1 MRRIFFLWLL
11 PLALMGQSKYEY
23 QELTG
28 IVRAIEPGFNFAYQY
43 LYLEV
48 NGERSGYMFNPEY
61 GALLHQRITPGDRIT
76 FRARLDLRSREWRKK
91 MEASNRP
98 LPWYMFMDVITEIK
112 LEDQW
117 LVLSEWKGT
126 DGNPESGV
134 FINKMVVG
142 AYKLDGLSSA
152 LLFEGGIVA
161 TYLGSY
167 LYPGAINTIKIGDR
181 VSFGGQKMNPS
192 EGFKYP
198 VEPVRGVYYF
208 NRLNHHT
215 GTLYSYLF
223 KQNSVCIGVR
233 FNLADGKRLDVSFPS
248 EEAIRVKE
256 YLANHKDEL
265 QIYCSDYK
273 PEGQLHPVELHALV
287 SPGDTLFIT
296 NFGFYGGAD
305 GKHDHQPVDI
315 NGKITR
321 VNVTPK
327 GAVSSLIVNG
337 DYYIEIDA
345 MMAQQLTRYFQKG
358 KSITIQG
365 KQRIKK
371 QGEIYQKNYNI
382 VMPERLTIDGKTF
395 SVYEP

>member
-1 MRRIFFLWLL
+1 MKTIFFFWLL
-11 PLALMGQSKYEY
+11 PLAVLGQSKYEY
-23 QELTG
+23 QEMTG
-28 IVRAIEPGFNFAYQY
+28 VVKSIEPGLHFAYQY
-43 LYLEV
+43 LFLEV
-48 NGERSGYMFNPEY
+48 DGKPQGFIFNPEY
-61 GALLHQRITPGDRIT
+61 GVLLYRHLKPGDKIT
-76 FRARLDLRSREWRKK
+76 FRARLDLREREWREKLK
-91 MEASNRP
+91 ASNRP
-98 LPWYMFMDVITEIK
+98 LPWYVFPDLITEIK
-112 LEDQW
+112 LENQW
-117 LVLSEWKGT
+117 IAF
-126 DGNPESGV
+126 PESNRIIEKAEFGV
-134 FINKMVVG
+134 FINKKVVG
-142 AYKLDGLSSA
+142 EYKLDGLSSA
-152 LLFEGGIVA
+152 LIFEGGIVA

-167 LYPGAINTIKIGDR
+167 LYPGAINTIKTGDR
-181 VSFGGQKMNPS
+181 VSFGGRKMKPS

-248 EEAIRVKE
+248 EEAMRIKE
-256 YLANHKDEL
+256 YLANHKDDL

-305 GKHDHQPVDI
+305 GKHDHLPIDI

>member
-1 MRRIFFLWLL
+1 MCKFLFMWLL
-11 PLALMGQSKYEY
+11 PLALTAQSKYEY

-28 IVRAIEPGFNFAYQY
+28 IVRSIEPGLNFAYQY
-43 LYLEV
+43 LLLEV
-48 NGERSGYMFNPEY
+48 DGDRSGFMFNPEY
-61 GALLHQRITPGDRIT
+61 GELLHQRLTPGDKIT
-76 FRARLDLRSREWRKK
+76 IRVRLDVRSREWRTK
-91 MEASNRP
+91 MEVSKRP

-112 LEDQW
+112 LGDQW
-117 LVLSEWKGT
+117 MDMPEWKGSVER
-126 DGNPESGV
+126 PEFGV
-134 FINKMVVG
+134 FINKKVVDE
-142 AYKLDGLSSA
+142 YKFDGLSSA

-167 LYPGAINTIKIGDR
+167 LYPGAINTIKTGDR
-181 VSFGGQKMNPS
+181 VSFGGRKMKPS

-198 VEPVRGVYYF
+198 VETVQGVYYF

-233 FNLADGKRLDVSFPS
+233 FNLAGGKQLDVSFPS
-248 EEAIRVKE
+248 EEAMRVKE
-256 YLANHKDEL
+256 YLANHKDAL

-305 GKHDHQPVDI
+305 GKHDYQPVDI

-321 VNVTPK
+321 VNLTPK

-358 KSITIQG
+358 KPITIQG

-371 QGEIYQKNYNI
+371 EGEIYQKNYNI